1 MSHTA
6 RPIDRVVLVVL
17 DGLRPDAIDRFALS
31 HIAAHMSTGAWTR
44 SGRTVEPSITVAA
57 MASLLTGVP
66 PARHGVRTDGFRL
79 SRRREPL
86 DPLPVVL
93 AEAGYPCSA
102 FLSAL
107 PAIHRVLVRRVLR
120 RLGPVSAQFT
130 GRCAEDILA
139 AASGTLRAQRR
150 GLVLLHWPDADDAG
164 HDHGW
169 MSAPYAA
176 GARALDG
183 AVGALSRQ
191 LDLAH
196 DPTTLLV
203 LLADHGGGG
212 YAERGHESDHPADYT
227 IPTILAGAHVRPG
240 PLPPTVSLL
249 DIPATVLWSL
259 GVPLPESYAGRPL
272 REAFTWAHARGADD
286 DAAAAAA
293 AA

>member
-1 MSHTA
+1 MQMSHTPYA
-6 RPIDRVVLVVL
+6 IERVVLVVL
-17 DGLRPDAIDRFALS
+17 DGLRPDAIDRFALPN
-31 HIAAHMSTGAWTR
+31 IAAVLAAGAWTR
-44 SGRTVEPSITVAA
+44 TGRTVEPSITVAA
-57 MASLLTGVP
+57 MASLLTGVS
-66 PARHGVRTDGFRL
+66 PARHGVRTEGFRL

-86 DPLPVVL
+86 DPLPLVL

-139 AASGTLRAQRR
+139 AAGGTLRAQRR

-169 MSAPYAA
+169 MSPRYAA

-183 AVGALSRQ
+183 AVGELTRQ

-203 LLADHGGGG
+203 LTADHGGGG
-212 YAERGHESDHPADYT
+212 HAERGHESDHPADYT
-227 IPTILAGAHVRPG
+227 IPTILAGARIRPG
-240 PLPPTVSLL
+240 PLLPPVSLL

-272 REAFTWAHARGADD
+272 REAFAGFHADGAA
-286 DAAAAAA
+286 DAAAAA
-293 AA
+293 